1 MNHIRHG
8 SKESYLSQGDNL
20 VAELTA
26 PSSVREGTVESEGD
40 SEDRAP
46 HLTPIDFDAYG
57 FVPGEKASWRC
68 SPNPCY
74 GPDELGMLRGA
85 VEDLVK
91 GTERSDSAAH
101 IWEVLLAWEQR
112 LFRRN
117 VQFLNAGVKG
127 WNMAAGSAGTT
138 GAALLQHQN
147 SGKLFS
153 SNVFGARHKK
163 IVALLSREVPPCE
176 VVAEDDQD
184 TMDKEAAQEAV
195 SYLKAFREQAK
206 VRRHM
211 ADAASYL
218 YTDGTAVS
226 LVYTVADR
234 RYGQE
239 IDETGD
245 PVPARREEV
254 EIFGKLERKVPI
266 MADSIEEMGW
276 IRLSRE
282 RNRNELRGRYPWI
295 KDKIAGGA
303 SKDAMGQLD
312 RIARANVRL
321 IVQSSST
328 DGEAYQQDT
337 TESLYFFRP
346 YQYEGIGDEQMR
358 QMFYDE
364 FPSGLEV
371 WLAGGEI
378 GLVREGSMDDHAA
391 ICHATPGDGQNRES
405 IGTNYLP
412 MQKQLNACISLA
424 FRYYVAAIARRWAGE
439 PVIDVEAINKQ
450 ANDPAKV
457 SPFDLQWCI
466 QNNVDPSKVTFVENV
481 AQPNDSLLQ
490 YIQLLMNGMPEAM
503 DGGSP
508 AVFGIEADAESK
520 GTFGEARLDR
530 DQALQVFSLPWGD
543 MATQVACFSHQAI
556 KSARDNR
563 ISDFSV
569 GLPSERVRVNIG
581 KLKGNVLVWSTS
593 TEIPPTLAEQQ
604 AEIGQM
610 LQAMGTVPFYAQ
622 ILSDPRNL
630 ELLRRLPS
638 LTGMKIPGLDDVER
652 QIEDNQ
658 KLLASVPLPNP
669 VIAQI
674 QEQIQQI
681 DQQAQQAAQTTPD
694 PMQRQAIVQQAQ
706 QQVAQLTQA
715 LQQLPPLIPS
725 IQPAQDSSQDHQI
738 RAAIALSEMKSARGK
753 AAQNGDDEQKKGFLN
768 LALNWQAHAQMAQ
781 KLQPPPP
788 VEMRASVTIDPTKL
802 PPAAQAIAFERLGFQ
817 MPPVALQAQE
827 QTHEITEDTEGIN
840 PETGVPTKR
849 KISVVGKPLQ

>member
-1 MNHIRHG
+1 MA
-8 SKESYLSQGDNL
+8 ESP
-20 VAELTA
+20 A
-26 PSSVREGTVESEGD
+26 SVREGFVESEGD

-57 FVPGEKASWRC
+57 FVPGAKASWRC
-68 SPNPCY
+68 SPKPCY

-91 GTERSDSAAH
+91 GTERSDSAAR
-101 IWEVLLAWEQR
+101 IWEVLQAWEQR

-117 VQFLNAGVKG
+117 NQFLNGGAKG
-127 WNMAAGSAGTT
+127 WAIAAGSAGTSP
-138 GAALLQHQN
+138 AALLQHQN
-147 SGKLFS
+147 GGKLFS
-153 SNVFGARHKK
+153 CNVFGARHKK

-176 VVAEDDQD
+176 VVPEDDQD

-195 SYLKAFREQAK
+195 SYLKAFREQAR

-226 LVYTVADR
+226 LLYTVADR
-234 RYGQE
+234 KYGQE

-254 EIFGKLERKVPI
+254 EIFGKLERKVPL
-266 MADSIEEMGW
+266 MADSMEEMGW

-337 TESLYFFRP
+337 TESVYFFRP
-346 YQYEGIGDEQMR
+346 YQYEGVGDEQMR
-358 QMFYDE
+358 NMMYDE
-364 FPSGLEV
+364 FPTGLEV
-371 WLAGGEI
+371 WIAGGEI
-378 GLVREGSMDDHAA
+378 ALVRESSMDEHVA

-412 MQKQLNACISLA
+412 MQKQLNACVSLNY
-424 FRYYVAAIARRWAGE
+424 RYHVGAVARRWAGE
-439 PVIDVEAINKQ
+439 PVIDVEGINRQ
-450 ANDPAKV
+450 SNDPAKV
-457 SPFDLQWCI
+457 SPFDLQWCV
-466 QNNVDPSKVTFVENV
+466 QNAVDPSKVTFVENV
-481 AQPNDSLLQ
+481 PQANESLFA
-490 YIQLLMNGMPEAM
+490 YIQWLMQGCPEAL

-543 MATQVACFSHQAI
+543 MATQVAMFSSQAI
-556 KSARDNR
+556 KSAAENR
-563 ISDFSV
+563 VSDFSV
-569 GLPSERVRVNIG
+569 GLPSERVRVEVG

-604 AEIGQM
+604 AEIGNM
-610 LQAMGTVPFYAQ
+610 LQAVGTVPFYAQ

-630 ELLRRLPS
+630 EILRKLPS
-638 LTGMKIPGLDDVER
+638 FTGMKIPGLDDVER

-658 KLLASVPLPNP
+658 KLLVESPLPNP
-669 VIAQI
+669 QI
-674 QEQIQQI
+674 EQIKEQIQQL
-681 DQQAQQAAQTTPD
+681 DQQAQQAAASTPD
-694 PMQRQAIVQQAQ
+694 LMARQQIVQQAQ
-706 QQVAQLTQA
+706 QQVAQLTQQMQA
-715 LQQLPPLIPS
+715 LPPLIPS
-725 IQPAQDSSQDHQI
+725 VQPAQDASQDHQI
-738 RAAIALSEMKSARGK
+738 RAAVALSEMKSAHGK
-753 AAQNGDDEQKKGFLN
+753 AAMMGSDEQKQGFLN
-768 LALNWQAHAQMAQ
+768 LALNWQAHAQIAQ

-788 VEMRASVTIDPTKL
+788 MEARINYSVDPTKL
-802 PPAAQAIAFERLGFQ
+802 PPPAQAIFFERAGIQ
-817 MPPVALQAQE
+817 MPPIALQAQE
-827 QTHEITEDTEGIN
+827 QTHEVTEETEGIN

-849 KISVVGKPLQ
+849 KVSVVGKPLN

>member
-1 MNHIRHG
+1 MP
-8 SKESYLSQGDNL
+8 
-20 VAELTA
+20 ELLA
-26 PSSVREGTVESEGD
+26 PSSTRVDTVQSEGD
-40 SEDRAP
+40 SEGETP
-46 HLTPIDFDAYG
+46 HLTPIDFDAYE
-57 FVPGEKASWRC
+57 FVPGAKASWRC
-68 SPNPCY
+68 SPHDCY

-85 VEDLVK
+85 IEDLVK
-91 GTERSDSAAH
+91 GTERSDSAAR
-101 IWEVLLAWEQR
+101 IWEVLQAWEQR

-117 VQFLNAGVKG
+117 NQFLNGGAKG
-127 WNMAAGSAGTT
+127 WALAAGSAGTSP
-138 GAALLQHQN
+138 AALLQHHN
-147 SGKLFS
+147 GSKLFS
-153 SNVFGARHKK
+153 CNVFGARHKK
-163 IVALLSREVPPCE
+163 IVALLSREVPSCE

-184 TMDKEAAQEAV
+184 TDDKEAAQESI

-206 VRRHM
+206 IRRRM
-211 ADAASYL
+211 ADVASYL

-226 LVYTVADR
+226 LTYTVADR

-239 IDETGD
+239 VDEDGD

-254 EIFGKLERKVPI
+254 EIYGKLERKVPL
-266 MADSIEEMGW
+266 MADSMEDMGW
-276 IRLSRE
+276 IRLSKE
-282 RNRNELRGRYPWI
+282 ANRNELRGRYPWI

-337 TESLYFFRP
+337 TESVYFFRP

-358 QMFYDE
+358 EMMYDE

-371 WLAGGEI
+371 WIAGGEI
-378 GLVREGSMDDHAA
+378 ALVREGSMDEHVA
-391 ICHATPGDGQNRES
+391 ISHATPGDGQNRES

-412 MQKQLNACISLA
+412 MQKQLNSCVSLLYRHHVGA
-424 FRYYVAAIARRWAGE
+424 VARRWAGE
-439 PVIDVEAINKQ
+439 PVIDVEAINRQ
-450 ANDPAKV
+450 SNDPAKV

-466 QNNVDPSKVTFVENV
+466 DHALDPSKITFAENV
-481 AQPNDSLLQ
+481 PQANDALFQ
-490 YIQLLMNGMPEAM
+490 YIQYLMTTMPETL

-508 AVFGIEADAESK
+508 AVFGIEADAASK

-543 MATQVACFSHQAI
+543 MATQVATFSNQAI

-569 GLPSERVRVNIG
+569 GLPSERVQVQVG

-593 TEIPPTLAEQQ
+593 IEIPPTLAEQQ

-610 LQAMGTVPFYAQ
+610 LAAVGTVPFYAQ

-630 ELLRRLPS
+630 EILRKLPS
-638 LTGMKIPGLDDVER
+638 FTGMKIPGLDDVER

-658 KLLASVPLPNP
+658 KLLAATPLPNP
-669 VIAQI
+669 QLEALK
-674 QEQIQQI
+674 EQLQML
-681 DQQAQQAAQTTPD
+681 DQQAQEAAESTQD
-694 PMQRQAIVQQAQ
+694 PAQRQQIVQQAQ
-706 QQVAQLTQA
+706 QQAAQL
-715 LQQLPPLIPS
+715 QQQMQTMPPMIPS
-725 IQPAQDSSQDHQI
+725 IQPAQDASQDHQI

-753 AAQNGDDEQKKGFLN
+753 AAQNGDEQQKAGFLN
-768 LALNWQAHAQMAQ
+768 LALNWQAHATIAQ
-781 KLQPPPP
+781 KMQPPPP

-817 MPPVALQAQE
+817 MPPVALQTQD
-827 QTHEITEDTEGIN
+827 QDHEITEETEGIN

-849 KISVVGKPLQ
+849 KVSVVGKPLS

>member
-1 MNHIRHG
+1 MADI
-8 SKESYLSQGDNL
+8 
-20 VAELTA
+20 TA
-26 PSSVREGTVESEGD
+26 PNSVREGLVESEGD

-57 FVPGEKASWRC
+57 FVPGAKASWRC
-68 SPNPCY
+68 SPKPCY

-91 GTERSDSAAH
+91 GTERSDSAAR
-101 IWEVLLAWEQR
+101 IWEVLQAWEQR

-117 VQFLNAGVKG
+117 NQFLNGGAKG
-127 WNMAAGSAGTT
+127 WAIAAGSAGNSP
-138 GAALLQHQN
+138 AALMQN
-147 SGKLFS
+147 QNTAKLFS
-153 SNVFGARHKK
+153 CNVFGARHKK

-176 VVAEDDQD
+176 VVPEDDQD
-184 TMDKEAAQEAV
+184 TDDKEAAQEAV

-206 VRRHM
+206 VRRRM
-211 ADAASYL
+211 ADAAGYL

-226 LVYTVADR
+226 LLYTVADR
-234 RYGQE
+234 KYGQE
-239 IDETGD
+239 IDENGD

-254 EIFGKLERKVPI
+254 EIFGKLERKVPL
-266 MADSIEEMGW
+266 MADSMEEMGW

-337 TESLYFFRP
+337 TESVYFFRP

-358 QMFYDE
+358 QMMYEE

-378 GLVREGSMDDHAA
+378 GLVREGGMDEHVA

-412 MQKQLNACISLA
+412 MQKQLNSCVSLNY
-424 FRYYVAAIARRWAGE
+424 RYHVGAIARRWAGE
-439 PVIDVEAINKQ
+439 PVIDVESINRTT
-450 ANDPAKV
+450 NDPSKV

-481 AQPNDSLLQ
+481 PQASESLFA
-490 YIQLLMNGMPEAM
+490 YIQFLMTTMPETL

-508 AVFGIEADAESK
+508 AVFGVEADAESK

-543 MATQVACFSHQAI
+543 MAMQVAMFSSQAI
-556 KSARDNR
+556 KSASQNR
-563 ISDFSV
+563 IADFSV
-569 GLPSERVRVNIG
+569 GLPSERVRVKVG

-604 AEIGQM
+604 AEIGNM
-610 LQAMGTVPFYAQ
+610 LQSMATVPFYAG

-630 ELLRRLPS
+630 EMMRKLPS
-638 LTGMKIPGLDDVER
+638 FTGMKIPGLDDVER

-658 KLLASVPLPNP
+658 KLLNESPLPNP
-669 VIAQI
+669 AIGEM
-674 QEQIQQI
+674 QEQIQQL
-681 DQQAQQAAQTTPD
+681 DKQAEQAAQAATD
-694 PMQRQAIVQQAQ
+694 PVQRQQIASQAQ
-706 QQVAQLTQA
+706 QQVAQLTQ
-715 LQQLPPLIPS
+715 QMQSLPPFIPS
-725 IQPAQDSSQDHQI
+725 IQPSQDASQDHQI
-738 RAAIALSEMKSARGK
+738 RAAVALSEMKSARGK
-753 AAQNGDDEQKKGFLN
+753 AAQNGDEKQKAGFLN
-768 LALNWQAHAQMAQ
+768 LALNWQAHATMAQ

-817 MPPVALQAQE
+817 MPPVALQAQD
-827 QTHEITEDTEGIN
+827 QDHEITEETEGIN

-849 KISVVGKPLQ
+849 KVSVVGKPLS